1 MDNSTKAGG
10 VFARE
15 ELIYFPEGLF
25 GFEQYKNFL
34 PLPVEEDSDALLC
47 LQSTDDADL
56 SFVIMNPFYLMADYE
71 PALSVGDYEKLGTDD
86 TTQISFYVICVVGK
100 SPQNSTVNLK
110 CPIAVNTVSR
120 QAFQVILEVGEY
132 HMRHSLNDFQNREV

>member
-1 MDNSTKAGG
+1 MDNGTKAGG
-10 VFARE
+10 MFARE

-47 LQSTDDADL
+47 LQSTDDEDL
-56 SFVIMNPFYLMADYE
+56 SFVIMNPFYLMNGYE
-71 PALSVGDYEKLGTDD
+71 PVLSVRDYEKLGTDD
-86 TTQISFYVICVVGK
+86 ITQISYYVICVVGK
-100 SPQNSTVNLK
+100 TPQDSTVNLK

-120 QAFQVILEVGEY
+120 QAFQVILEAGGY
-132 HMRHSLNDFQNREV
+132 QMRHSLNGLQNREV